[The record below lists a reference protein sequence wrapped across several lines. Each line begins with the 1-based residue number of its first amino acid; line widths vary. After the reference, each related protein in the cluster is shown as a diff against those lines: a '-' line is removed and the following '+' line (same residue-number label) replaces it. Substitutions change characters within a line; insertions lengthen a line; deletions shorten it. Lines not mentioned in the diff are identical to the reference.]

1 MRRIFTSAFFIQKE
15 KAGHSGLITLM
26 MSILLAFQ
34 LVQAQTTIKG
44 TVKSSGN
51 KEVLPG
57 VTVVVK
63 GTTVGTTTDGEGTF
77 SVTTNR
83 TNPVLSFS
91 FIGYE
96 PLEITVGSQSTLNVT
111 LKTST
116 TQLSEVVVTAL
127 GIAKQER
134 TLGYV
139 TQKIDN
145 AALTTARETNLV
157 SQLAGKIAGV
167 TVVNSPSGIGGSARV
182 TIRGERSL
190 NINANQPLFVIDG
203 MPINNNVIGASG
215 RSNQEADYG
224 NGAGFINP
232 DDVESM
238 TVLKGPSASALY
250 GSRAA
255 NGVVV
260 ITTKSGKNAKGIGVS
275 INSNTTFERVLK
287 LPDYQNMYGQGLNGE
302 FAFVNGTGGGL
313 RDGVDEN
320 WGPRL
325 DGQLIAQAS
334 SPTSNGFR
342 GGDTRVANRGTITP
356 SPFNANPDNIRDF
369 FETGRT
375 LSNNVAVTGSNDKGD
390 FRLSYTNLNQTG
402 IVPNTD
408 LKRNSFNLNA
418 GYNLT
423 ERLNVRANASYIKN
437 TSDNRPSLSYGTENI
452 MYLFNC
458 WFGRQIDMSS
468 LRDYWQP
475 GLEGIQQ
482 YNFNYNYHDNP
493 YFNVYENT
501 NGQDMD
507 RIIGNITLSYQLTDW
522 LRVQARTQNDFQS
535 EIRERRRA
543 FSTQRFPF
551 GSFRRENVNTLER
564 NSDLLFLV
572 DKTVN
577 ESFAFNATFGGNQ
590 RSNKYDY
597 VDVFASQLTVPGVF
611 SLNNSRVPVEFAQN
625 KSDRRINSIF
635 GSAQFTYRNYL
646 SLEVTGRNDWSSTLT
661 LPNGVVG
668 TAQNSYFYPS
678 ASLSAVVSDMV
689 KLPEVISFFKLRAG
703 WAQVGNDTDPY
714 QFAQPFSPA
723 QPWGTTPTFVESS
736 RIPNFGLK
744 PEISTSQEVGL
755 DLRILK
761 NRIGLDVTYYRSN
774 SRNQIIFLPLT
785 NTTGYTQVV
794 TNAGSIQNYGVEVML
809 NLTPIRRDDL
819 GLRWDMNINYSS
831 NRSKVLELTDGI
843 SNYQMASRY
852 VSVEAR
858 VGERM
863 GDIYGRGYQRVNS
876 DPSSAFYDPTGK
888 FVGQVVVSSNGRPVA
903 DPTLKNLGNYNPD
916 WLAGISNSI
925 TYKGF
930 NLGVLFDHRHGGKLY
945 SHTYVVGREGGQLI
959 ETLEGRENGYY
970 SNPSDPTMLNAPEGT
985 YFVVPGVQKTGEGQF
1000 TENTRRITPREW
1012 HSAFTLGRNVIEPA
1026 MFDATYTKL
1035 REIKMGYTVPN
1046 KITSKVGVRN
1056 LNVSLVGRNLLL
1068 WSKLPH
1074 IDPESSS
1081 MSGGTIIPG
1090 SESVAIPS
1098 TRSYGVNLSF
1108 NL

>member
-1 MRRIFTSAFFIQKE
+1 MRRIFTSAFFIQKK
-15 KAGHSGLITLM
+15 KAAQVGVTILI
-26 MSILLAFQ
+26 MSILLASQ
-34 LVQAQTTIKG
+34 LAHAQTTIKG

-51 KEVLPG
+51 QEVLPG

-91 FIGYE
+91 FIGFE
-96 PLEITVGSQSTLNVT
+96 PLEVAVGSQSIINVT

-127 GIAKQER
+127 GITKLER

-203 MPINNNVIGASG
+203 MPINNNVVGASG

-275 INSNTTFERVLK
+275 INSNSTFEQVLK
-287 LPDYQNMYGQGLNGE
+287 LPNYQNMYGQGLNGQ
-302 FAFVNGTGGGL
+302 FGFVNGSGGGL

-320 WGPRL
+320 WGPLL
-325 DGQLIAQAS
+325 DGRLIAQAS

-356 SPFNANPDNIRDF
+356 TPFNANPNNIRDF
-369 FETGRT
+369 FETGHT

-458 WFGRQIDMSS
+458 WFGRQIDMNS
-468 LRDYWQP
+468 LRNYWQP

-482 YNFNYNYHDNP
+482 HNFNYNYHDNP

-507 RIIGNITLSYQLTDW
+507 RIIGNITLSYQLADW
-522 LRVQARTQNDFQS
+522 LKVQVRTQNDFQS

-551 GSFRRENVNTLER
+551 GSFRRENVTTLER

-572 DKTVN
+572 DKTMN
-577 ESFAFNATFGGNQ
+577 DNFSFNATFGGNQ
-590 RSNKYDY
+590 RNNKYDY
-597 VDVFASQLTVPGVF
+597 IDVFASQLTVPGVF
-611 SLNNSRVPVEFAQN
+611 SLNNSRVPVEYAQN
-625 KSDRRINSIF
+625 KSDRKINSIF

-678 ASLSAVVSDMV
+678 ASLSAVLSDMV
-689 KLPEVISFFKLRAG
+689 KLPEFISFLKLRGG

-794 TNAGSIQNYGVEVML
+794 TNAGAILNYGMEVML

-863 GDIYGRGYQRVNS
+863 GDMYGRGYQLVSS
-876 DPSSAFYDPTGK
+876 DPKSAYYDPTGK
-888 FVGQVVVSSNGRPVA
+888 FVGQVVVSSNGRPLA
-903 DPTLKNLGNYNPD
+903 DPTLKNLGNYSPD
-916 WLAGISNSI
+916 WLAGINNSV

-930 NLGVLFDHRHGGKLY
+930 NLGVLFDHRQGGKLY

-959 ETLEGRENGYY
+959 ETLEGREKGYY

-985 YFVVPGVQKTGEGQF
+985 YFVVPGVKKTGEGQF
-1000 TENTRRITPREW
+1000 SENTRRITPREW
-1012 HSAFTLGRNVIEPA
+1012 HSAFTLGRSVIEPA
-1026 MFDATYTKL
+1026 IFDATFTKL
-1035 REIKMGYTVPN
+1035 REVKMGYTVPN
-1046 KITSKVGVRN
+1046 KLTSKIGVRN
-1056 LNVSLVGRNLLL
+1056 LNISLVGRNLLL
-1068 WSKLPH
+1068 WSKVPH

>member
-1 MRRIFTSAFFIQKE
+1 MGVMLLVAPVAF
-15 KAGHSGLITLM
+15 
-26 MSILLAFQ
+26 
-34 LVQAQTTIKG
+34 AQTTIKG
-44 TVKSSGN
+44 TVTTQGSNEGI
-51 KEVLPG
+51 PG

-63 GTTVGTTTDGEGTF
+63 GTTVGTSTDGNGNYTL
-77 SVTTNR
+77 TTNR
-83 TNPVLSFS
+83 ANPTLSFS
-91 FIGYE
+91 FIGFE
-96 PLEITVGSQSTLNVT
+96 TKEEVVGNQTTINVA
-111 LKTST
+111 LIPST

-127 GIAKQER
+127 GITKQER

-145 AALTTARETNLV
+145 SALTTARETNLT

-203 MPINNNVIGASG
+203 MPINNNIIGASG

-224 NGAGFINP
+224 NGAGFVNP

-238 TVLKGPSASALY
+238 TVLKGPSATALY

-260 ITTKSGKNAKGIGVS
+260 ITTKSGKNAKGIGVT
-275 INSNTTFERVLK
+275 INSNTTFDRVLK
-287 LPDYQNMYGQGLNGE
+287 LPDYQNVYGQGLNGE
-302 FAFVNGTGGGL
+302 FGFVNGAGGGL

-320 WGPRL
+320 WGPLMDGRL
-325 DGQLIAQAS
+325 LPQFD
-334 SPTSNGFR
+334 SPTSGGFR

-356 SPFNANPDNIRDF
+356 TPHNSFPDNVRDF

-408 LKRNSFNLNA
+408 LQRNSFNLNA

-423 ERLNVRANASYIKN
+423 EKLNVRANASYIKN
-437 TSDNRPSLSYGTENI
+437 TSANRPSLSYGTENI

-458 WFGRQIDMSS
+458 WFGRQIDINS
-468 LRDYWQP
+468 LRNYWQP

-482 YNFNYNYHDNP
+482 FNFNYNYHDNP
-493 YFNVYENT
+493 FFNVYENT
-501 NGQDMD
+501 NSQDMD

-522 LRVQARTQNDFQS
+522 LKFQARTQTDFQS

-564 NSDLLFLV
+564 NTDLLFLV
-572 DKTVN
+572 DKTIN
-577 ESFAFNATFGGNQ
+577 KDLSFNATFGGNQ
-590 RSNKYDY
+590 RSNAFDY
-597 VDVFASQLTVPGVF
+597 IDVFAGQLTVPGVF

-625 KSDRRINSIF
+625 KSNRKINSIF

-646 SLEVTGRNDWSSTLT
+646 SLELTGRNDWSSTLT
-661 LPNGVVG
+661 LPTGVVG

-678 ASLSAVVSDMV
+678 ASLSAVVSDMIS
-689 KLPEVISFFKLRAG
+689 LPSAISFLKFRAG

-723 QPWGTTPTFVESS
+723 LPWGTTPTFVEST

-744 PEISTSQEVGL
+744 PEISTSQEVGM

-785 NTTGYTQVV
+785 NTTGYSQIV
-794 TNAGSIQNYGVEVML
+794 TNAGAILNYGVEVML
-809 NLTPIRRDDL
+809 NVTPIRRDDI
-819 GLRWDMNINYSS
+819 GLRWDVNLNYSS
-831 NRSKVLELTDGI
+831 NRSKVLELTENI
-843 SNYQMASRY
+843 SAYQMASRY

-863 GDIYGRGYQRVNS
+863 GDLYGRGYQTVS
-876 DPSSAFYDPTGK
+876 ADPKSPFYDPTGK
-888 FVGQVVVSSNGRPVA
+888 YVGQVVVSSNGRPIR
-903 DPTLKNLGNYNPD
+903 DETLKKLGNYNPD
-916 WLAGISNSI
+916 WLAGISNSV

-930 NLGVLFDHRHGGKLY
+930 NLSFLFDHRQGGRVY

-959 ETLEGRENGYY
+959 ESLEGRENGYY
-970 SNPSDPTMLNAPEGT
+970 NNPSDPTFLNAPAGT
-985 YFVVPGVQKTGEGQF
+985 YYVVPGVQRTGDGQF
-1000 TENTRRITPREW
+1000 VENTRRISAREW
-1012 HSAFTLGRNVIEPA
+1012 NSAITLGRSVIEPA
-1026 MFDATYTKL
+1026 MFDATFTKL
-1035 REIKMGYTVPN
+1035 RELTMGYKIPN
-1046 KITSKVGVRN
+1046 KYTSKVGVRN
-1056 LNVSLVGRNLLL
+1056 VTVSLVGRNLLL
-1068 WSKLPH
+1068 WSKVPH
-1074 IDPESSS
+1074 VDPESSS
-1081 MSGGTIIPG
+1081 MAGGTIIPG

-1098 TRSYGVNLSF
+1098 TRSYGVNVSF